1 MLLGTQALL
10 VVHLL
15 HEMDLFLDWS
25 HWTSIYDSPVRLSLW
40 LVVKSTRNPP
50 KIFIKPPSYPIDI
63 PFTSHWLVYFPSEM
77 SGAAAATH
85 RASHIRS
92 TRVGIPGSTGQEG
105 GFWWD
110 NLVALGQIFS
120 GIDYQNYIHMLQYH
134 RVSIYTPYINIYIN
148 ICKYIYIDIYYIDGL
163 MDGLHMFGR
172 RRIRWWRTYQLLW
185 PTSSNDSGP
194 TRMIQVDAA
203 PRSWPLYWDL
213 EKHFK
218 IHWYKMV

>member
-148 ICKYIYIDIYYIDGL
+148 ICKYIYRYILYWWIDGWIAYVWAKTDQMVKKL
-163 MDGLHMFGR
+163 PVAMTHFVQRLRTHQDDPS
-172 RRIRWWRTYQLLW
+172 WRSTTQLAPLLGSW
-185 PTSSNDSGP
+185 KTLQDSL
-194 TRMIQVDAA
+194 V
-203 PRSWPLYWDL
+203 
-213 EKHFK
+213 
-218 IHWYKMV
+218 